1 MNFSEFAKTLEEFY
15 KGENSQADFTK
26 ELLCKIVNNEYESK
40 IGARSSQAFIQY
52 YQGYRSIKPIAKEIQ
67 HDLNTDKFKK
77 YLAQRENNIDAKE
90 KLRSAFKACA
100 PDINISN
107 VFDKITNIFV
117 DIINDAY
124 NEPDGRC
131 KKQTV
136 ESRES
141 LSSNLNGI
149 KKEMSEIKD
158 LTKDIPNT
166 IKDACNENQELLSSK
181 LNHIE
186 DEISEFK
193 NLTKDRS
200 NTIKD
205 AFNESDENR
214 KSLFSHLN
222 ITKEDIS
229 ELKIL
234 AKNASNKIYVLL
246 DTGNEINNKLNEFV
260 FNIPAIVNPVLY
272 NELEK
277 NYEAF
282 RDFTYDLRRYNSKY
296 PNELFCR
303 AIEIISQLKAKSFV
317 EYYSPFFDS
326 SSLIS
331 ELQDIFNKMLYELK
345 TVLFF

>member
-166 IKDACNENQELLSSK
+166 IKDA
-181 LNHIE
+181 
-186 DEISEFK
+186 
-193 NLTKDRS
+193 
-200 NTIKD
+200 
-205 AFNESDENR
+205 FNESDENR